1 MYSIRFTEQ
10 ADADLLGIY
19 IYTYNTWNEDKAIE
33 YTDGLK
39 AVVNKLADNPKRLGT
54 VDRSVVRPG
63 YRSYRYESHLVFYRV
78 SGQFVEVVRILHK
91 RMDVGK
97 QFSSEE

>member
-19 IYTYNTWNEDKAIE
+19 IYTYNTWNENQAIE

-39 AVVNKLADNPKRLGT
+39 ATVNKLAENLKEPRHCRPFCGASRLPQLPLREPSSVLPSVWSICRSRENIAQAHGRRQT
-54 VDRSVVRPG
+54 V
-63 YRSYRYESHLVFYRV
+63 L
-78 SGQFVEVVRILHK
+78 
-91 RMDVGK
+91 
-97 QFSSEE
+97 

>member
-10 ADADLLGIY
+10 ADADLLNIY
-19 IYTYNTWNEDKAIE
+19 IYTYNTWNEKQAIE

-39 AVVNKLADNPKRLGT
+39 AGVNKLAENPERIGT
-54 VDRSVVRPG
+54 VDRSSVRPG
-63 YRSYRYESHLVFYRV
+63 YRSYRYQSHLVFYRV

-91 RMDVGK
+91 RMDISK
-97 QFSSEE
+97 QFSSEG

>member
-1 MYSIRFTEQ
+1 MYDIRFTDQ

-19 IYTYNTWNEDKAIE
+19 IYTYNTWNEAQAIE

-39 AVVNKLADNPKRLGT
+39 ATVNKLAENPERLGT
-54 VDRSVVRPG
+54 VDRSAVRPG

-91 RMDVGK
+91 RMDVGT
-97 QFSSEE
+97 QFSDKE

>member
-19 IYTYNTWNEDKAIE
+19 IYTYNTWNEAQAIK

-39 AVVNKLADNPKRLGT
+39 DRINKIAANPERLGT
-54 VDRSVVRPG
+54 VDRSAA
-63 YRSYRYESHLVFYRV
+63 F
-78 SGQFVEVVRILHK
+78 
-91 RMDVGK
+91 
-97 QFSSEE
+97 

>member
-10 ADADLLGIY
+10 ADVDLLGIY
-19 IYTYNTWNEDKAIE
+19 IYTYNTWNEDQAIE

-39 AVVNKLADNPKRLGT
+39 AAVNKLAENPERLGT
-54 VDRSVVRPG
+54 VDRAAVRPG

-78 SGQFVEVVRILHK
+78 SQFVEVVRILHK

-97 QFSSEE
+97 QFPGEE